1 MTSPSSSNGVPLCDE
16 QQSRHSTRHRSPYPP
31 QQTRFNVDT
40 EIEPRLVIT
49 EVNMGPILEGAR
61 AYAAASV
68 AVYVNV
74 AFIGYNVLEEK
85 YNEADTFS
93 AIKSGG

>member
-1 MTSPSSSNGVPLCDE
+1 
-16 QQSRHSTRHRSPYPP
+16 
-31 QQTRFNVDT
+31 
-40 EIEPRLVIT
+40 VIT
-49 EVNMGPILEGAR
+49 EVNMGPVLEGAR
-61 AYAAASV
+61 EYAAASV

-85 YNEADTFS
+85 FNEADTFS